1 MYPYMFNGFQPQMP
15 QMQQQYI
22 PQQQIIQ
29 VNGKA
34 SIDTMRLPPN
44 SSVLV
49 MDTSA
54 PMVWMCVSDGV
65 GRVTA
70 TPYDI
75 SVHQETEKQE
85 AENMEKRI
93 AKIEVAIEEMEEK
106 INAKSNDGTASN
118 ATSKTNGG
126 YDENRRQPSGYAQQ
140 PYNDQSQYA
149 ERDGFR
155 EW

>member
-15 QMQQQYI
+15 QMQAAQYI

-29 VNGKA
+29 ANGKA
-34 SIDTMRLPPN
+34 SIDAIKLPPN

-65 GRVTA
+65 GVVTA

-75 SVHQETEKQE
+75 TMHKDAVKEEEEKLTQKIAEIE
-85 AENMEKRI
+85 AK
-93 AKIEVAIEEMEEK
+93 IEEMERK
-106 INAKSNDGTASN
+106 YNDKSNVTTTTAN
-118 ATSKTNGG
+118 QAVNR
-126 YDENRRQPSGYAQQ
+126 YDENRRQSAGYAQQ
-140 PYNDQSQYA
+140 YNNEQPQYE
-149 ERDGFR
+149 ERDGLR